1 MDTGLAWV
9 FRRDDNENNPNTII
23 PFRSVTALLGL
34 GPGGGWLT
42 SPYMASITTIV
53 SRPFPFPAEYFK
65 FYFQHSTLTWSQSR
79 SRLATFS
86 SFQASHQ
93 QQPVIVLLSTLYLK
107 LISECLCWIIHQ
119 CCSSHLLEM
128 LDNDATE
135 LASGIINIRIIFG
148 KGYCLLPRL
157 L

>member
-1 MDTGLAWV
+1 MDTGLGWV
-9 FRRDDNENNPNTII
+9 FRRYDNENNPNTII
-23 PFRSVTALLGL
+23 PFRSVTALP

-79 SRLATFS
+79 SSVATFS

-93 QQPVIVLLSTLYLK
+93 QQSVIVLLSTLYLK
-107 LISECLCWIIHQ
+107 LISDCLCSIIHQ

-128 LDNDATE
+128 LDNGAATY
-135 LASGIINIRIIFG
+135 LTSGI
-148 KGYCLLPRL
+148 PT
-157 L
+157 